1 MALQYILHVA
11 NEDYTSS
18 ITSKYLCYCYS
29 YMYCN
34 YCKMVWSGVKIYH
47 GNGHIGLSTLVRS
60 RCPTYEHRYLTMQC
74 GLEGF
79 TLYLQLWSVKL
90 WNELHFAKFRLTVIS
105 QETGQLLPCLS
116 TDPPKTPWEKRIFNN
131 NHHNCSHRHLIFFFL
146 KFCIQPAFKQ

>member
-18 ITSKYLCYCYS
+18 ISSKYLCYCYS
-29 YMYCN
+29 YTPTPLLYCYILLLRCKPTHTRKN
-34 YCKMVWSGVKIYH
+34 SKLHCDSIYCYSYTVITVRWYGSSGVKIYH

-79 TLYLQLWSVKL
+79 TYNFEALSYEMNFILR
-90 WNELHFAKFRLTVIS
+90 NFA
-105 QETGQLLPCLS
+105 
-116 TDPPKTPWEKRIFNN
+116 
-131 NHHNCSHRHLIFFFL
+131 
-146 KFCIQPAFKQ
+146 